1 MVGKVATP
9 RTSRLGMAKAERGV
23 VVVAE
28 SMSPIEAIANAA
40 LLAVVAG
47 LAGYLRAWRRR

>member
-9 RTSRLGMAKAERGV
+9 RSSRLGMAKAKRGV
-23 VVVAE
+23 VAVEE
-28 SMSPIEAIANAA
+28 SMSPMEAIAIVA
-40 LLAVVAG
+40 LLVVVAG

>member
-1 MVGKVATP
+1 MVGEVATA

-23 VVVAE
+23 VVVEE
-28 SMSPIEAIANAA
+28 SMSPMEAIATVA